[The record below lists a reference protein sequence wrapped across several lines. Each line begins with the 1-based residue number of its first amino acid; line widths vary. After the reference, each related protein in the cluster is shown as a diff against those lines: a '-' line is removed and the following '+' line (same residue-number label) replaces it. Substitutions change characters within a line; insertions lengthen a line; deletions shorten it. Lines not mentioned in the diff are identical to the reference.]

1 MYSLVLEA
9 SKFDQHYVHS
19 SSAQDKLTVRH
30 LVTVLILKARAA
42 LEPVGTLNM
51 LRNEAHEYLT
61 VIALLQDQHS
71 YEKYPRSLDRS
82 VT

>member
-19 SSAQDKLTVRH
+19 SSTQDKLTVRH
-30 LVTVLILKARAA
+30 LVTVFILKARVA

-51 LRNEAHEYLT
+51 FRNEAHEYLT
-61 VIALLQDQHS
+61 VIALLQDQH
-71 YEKYPRSLDRS
+71 YLRKIPTL
-82 VT
+82 T